1 KIYQEMG
8 LIIKWVI
15 IFLVIYYLTVF
26 IVRIAMPFWRIYKQM
41 NSPENKRMRDEF
53 MNNMRNANNP
63 NAQQNGNT
71 TQTNKNRQ
79 QPIEVKE
86 KEGDYIDFEEIK

>member
-1 KIYQEMG
+1 
-8 LIIKWVI
+8 
-15 IFLVIYYLTVF
+15 
-26 IVRIAMPFWRIYKQM
+26 
-41 NSPENKRMRDEF
+41 
-53 MNNMRNANNP
+53 MRNANNP